1 MNVVHTNYG
10 QVAKL
15 RMYIL
20 ACRTIR
26 DELQLAMKETGI
38 NYPVVYV
45 DSGSYPGRE
54 SLHRSIQAEVDKINN
69 ADVIL
74 MVLGYCGNSLMEVK
88 SSSCKIVIPRV
99 NDCIALLLGS
109 ADERK
114 KKSQEMNTYFFTQGW
129 LEHEKNI
136 LREYERCMTLYG
148 QERTLRVMKTMLGN
162 YRRFMVINTG
172 AYPLEAVVPKVRE
185 CARKLN
191 MLHEIVPGSLRLLHK
206 LLLGQWDEE
215 FIVLEPGQEITI
227 EDICMVKE
235 TGSG

>member
-1 MNVVHTNYG
+1 MNVVNTNCG
-10 QVAKL
+10 RVAKL
-15 RMYIL
+15 RMFIL

-26 DELQLAMKETGI
+26 DELQLAMKETGV
-38 NYPVVYV
+38 NYPIVYV

-54 SLHRSIQAEVDKINN
+54 SLHRGIQAEVDKINDV
-69 ADVIL
+69 DVIL
-74 MVLGYCGNSLMEVK
+74 MVLGYCGNSLMAVK
-88 SSSCKIVIPRV
+88 SSNCKIVIPRV

-136 LREYERCMTLYG
+136 LREYERCLTLYG

-162 YRRFMVINTG
+162 YLRFMVINTG
-172 AYPLEAVVPKVRE
+172 AYPLDAVVPKVQE
-185 CARKLN
+185 CAQRLS
-191 MLHEIVPGSLRLLHK
+191 MLYEIVPGSLRLLHK

-227 EDICMVKE
+227 DDICMAKGP
-235 TGSG
+235 GSS